1 MKRVAIWSLAVT
13 LACGALVLADRAS
26 AAAAPAQ
33 AMGQQEGPPAG
44 GPPPGFHLIPRFA
57 ETRLNLTDDQ
67 RKQIADLE
75 KDVKDKLGKILTA
88 DQMKTLEEARP
99 PRRGGPGGGGPGG
112 NQPGGPSQP

>member
-1 MKRVAIWSLAVT
+1 MKPMAIWSLAV
-13 LACGALVLADRAS
+13 LACGALALTGGRTSS
-26 AAAAPAQ
+26 AGPITAL
-33 AMGQQEGPPAG
+33 QQEGPPPQGGPG

-75 KDVKDKLGKILTA
+75 KDVKEKLGKILTP

-99 PRRGGPGGGGPGG
+99 PRRGGSRGPGGPGAA
-112 NQPGGPSQP
+112 QPER